1 MLLKRIFLVVMLGFP
16 VGVGAN
22 GDSSTVNV
30 ADAKACEKEARA
42 CPSNQGSDIKKP
54 EQGYY
59 QYLLN
64 QFRQVIPGEMD
75 GFAAVVKG
83 ANHSRFPYWYLN
95 DNFIF
100 NQYTYDYISARVLPD
115 KAYGSAELLE
125 GKSFNHAYLQVM
137 SAISYGLNEQTK
149 QQLAEHQ
156 KELETLA
163 SELVDVYEYAF
174 NPIAPEYI
182 EKANQAL
189 EPYKGTVETKLDYVV
204 DYAVAF
210 KWSGHAAKDKPPI
223 AFSKLAD
230 ANNLSQVLPE
240 MPASGAGVLQKLG
253 LYLHSYQVISAIS
266 NGFQH
271 NSSMLKA
278 AISNLQSPIHDSG
291 GIKTFNPVDGSES
304 KDYQPRY
311 DIGISLADITNS
323 LNSPDRTLGLT
334 LYLDPEKAKSAQ
346 QALAGSLV
354 FVDDVGR
361 SVDLNS
367 LAKAEPI
374 KIEISYQGYVY
385 LPIKKDSLS
394 SDGQSGWYFNDPIW
408 QSIQNQGQDETGYQL
423 IYKPPFNLG
432 CHNQGGNL
440 AELTGV
446 LIANSPKVMITFEG
460 AAKALPSLFVQGS
473 GIGKIQFD
481 SQGPSLG
488 VGQRSYRYR
497 ITDGK
502 NGQKS
507 LTFTSDNQ
515 REPDS
520 QASTLKASVP
530 LGLRMAEVLLVTYK
544 YPAEQGNRAC
554 QI

>member
-1 MLLKRIFLVVMLGFP
+1 MLLKRIFWVVMLGFP

-30 ADAKACEKEARA
+30 ADAKACEKEASA
-42 CPSNQGSDIKKP
+42 CPSNQGSDLKNP
-54 EQGYY
+54 QQGYY

-95 DNFIF
+95 DSFTF
-100 NQYTYDYISARVLPD
+100 NQYTYDYISARVMPD
-115 KAYGSAELLE
+115 MVHGSAELLE

-174 NPIAPEYI
+174 NPITPEYI

-189 EPYKGTVETKLDYVV
+189 EPYKGNVETKLDYVV

-210 KWSGHAAKDKPPI
+210 NWSGHAAKDEPANGIFQACRCEQFNPSFTGDARFWRRGI
-223 AFSKLAD
+223 A
-230 ANNLSQVLPE
+230 
-240 MPASGAGVLQKLG
+240 KLG
-253 LYLHSYQVISAIS
+253 LYLHSYQVISAMS

-271 NSSMLKA
+271 NSTMLKS
-278 AISNLQSPIHDSG
+278 AISNLQSPMHDSG

-323 LNSPDRTLGLT
+323 LNSPERTLGVT

-346 QALAGSLV
+346 QALVGNLE

-374 KIEISYQGYVY
+374 KIEVSYQGYVY

-408 QSIQNQGQDETGYQL
+408 QSIQN
-423 IYKPPFNLG
+423 K
-432 CHNQGGNL
+432 
-440 AELTGV
+440 
-446 LIANSPKVMITFEG
+446 
-460 AAKALPSLFVQGS
+460 
-473 GIGKIQFD
+473 GKMKLDI
-481 SQGPSLG
+481 S
-488 VGQRSYRYR
+488 
-497 ITDGK
+497 
-502 NGQKS
+502 
-507 LTFTSDNQ
+507 
-515 REPDS
+515 
-520 QASTLKASVP
+520 
-530 LGLRMAEVLLVTYK
+530 
-544 YPAEQGNRAC
+544 
-554 QI
+554 